1 MRPLGYPSVTSPV
14 WYNTEN
20 YLLILS
26 LNSSEHIGDS
36 LSKLITEGAIRQRS
50 SWRLCL
56 SLARNWQRKKKVFS
70 CFNFITTVTL
80 GLTQSLNLQRNLYGY
95 LSD

>member
-36 LSKLITEGAIRQRS
+36 LSKLITEGAISKGRHGDYVFH
-50 SWRLCL
+50 
-56 SLARNWQRKKKVFS
+56 WQGIGNARKKCLVVS
-70 CFNFITTVTL
+70 I
-80 GLTQSLNLQRNLYGY
+80 SLPQLHWVLHS
-95 LSD
+95 L